1 MNAMNKIPMLPK
13 SSSRWLLRGF
23 VCFVP
28 YLLHRLAAV
37 LMTLI
42 TIHPVHAAMPQNE
55 ISQQQAE
62 LAHRIDRIR
71 EQLAIENKTAPRQDS
86 EKIVQWYNWPN
97 WPNWP
102 NWGNWR
108 NWPNY

>member
-1 MNAMNKIPMLPK
+1 MNKIPMLPK
-13 SSSRWLLRGF
+13 SSSRR
-23 VCFVP
+23 
-28 YLLHRLAAV
+28 LLHGLVKFRTLFASLAAV

-42 TIHPVHAAMPQNE
+42 AIQPANAAIAQNA
-55 ISQQQAE
+55 IRQQQAE
-62 LAHRIDRIR
+62 LVQRIDRIR
-71 EQLAIENKTAPRQDS
+71 EQLVVENKTKPGQNS
-86 EKIVQWYNWPN
+86 EKIAQWYNWPN